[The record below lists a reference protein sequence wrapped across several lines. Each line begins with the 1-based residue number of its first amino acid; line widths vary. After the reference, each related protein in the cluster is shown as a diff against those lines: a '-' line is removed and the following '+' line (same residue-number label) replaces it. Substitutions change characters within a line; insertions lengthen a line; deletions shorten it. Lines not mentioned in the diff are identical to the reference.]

1 MPTGEYTLISFHIAI
16 IFFNVSLK
24 YSSQTNV
31 APYTLSII
39 NRLLI
44 LTHTVPLPIIL
55 VKCAMVQSTSTYDIA
70 QNWCYKAVSNGLSS
84 NVCVDFFRLYYPQ
97 KTVSARFQTCSAI
110 VYQYNK
116 YIILTTLFS
125 KFSAITFIFFKSI
138 AENFNRYLLIL
149 NVSVNM

>member
-55 VKCAMVQSTSTYDIA
+55 VKCAMVQRTSTYD
-70 QNWCYKAVSNGLSS
+70 LSS
-84 NVCVDFFRLYYPQ
+84 CNN
-97 KTVSARFQTCSAI
+97 A
-110 VYQYNK
+110 
-116 YIILTTLFS
+116 
-125 KFSAITFIFFKSI
+125 IFFPRVI
-138 AENFNRYLLIL
+138 LLTFFLFLLIYGGL
-149 NVSVNM
+149 GVGFLGMRPWIGVMELWIRGWMQIFERLREWKRRWIHQLGLHRDRLCITHYTLSLLL